1 MRSETSK
8 HYTDYGPEA
17 KRLRS
22 RAVVSRANWE
32 RESEI
37 IWGYVYVSD
46 KISSREC
53 ATYRNV
59 NTVWFC
65 KFPSTALLY
74 SSQILLRFPIYEISS
89 YS

>member
-32 RESEI
+32 RAKLFEVMFMLVI
-37 IWGYVYVSD
+37 
-46 KISSREC
+46 
-53 ATYRNV
+53 
-59 NTVWFC
+59 
-65 KFPSTALLY
+65 KFRRASARPVEML
-74 SSQILLRFPIYEISS
+74 ILSGFVDFH
-89 YS
+89 